1 MTTPINS
8 SLAHL
13 PTLPLLRTKLFP
25 ASASGRPQLLREA
38 LIDRLYA
45 SRSQRLVILS
55 APAGFG
61 KSTVLAQ
68 YRQRLLSTNARV
80 AWLSCDEADSEPQR
94 LLQYLVAAINAVAPG
109 FGNNTASLLQGD
121 VSWPQEALIDAFLA
135 DLKRLEGD
143 VYIMLD
149 DFHRIRH
156 AAMGPAVRY
165 LIEHLP
171 TTVHL
176 LASTRYQSQLLVE
189 EPSLKPWTLWLKAED
204 LRLSFDETAA
214 YFREVKQLVLSR
226 DELTL
231 LQNRTEGWI
240 TALHLAALALAR
252 HPDRAAFLAGLS
264 GTERNIA
271 DYLAEDVVASL
282 PDSLQLFL
290 DQTAVLDEFNAEL
303 CNALTGRR
311 DGLDML
317 IRLQTEQLFIIPLD
331 EHGEWFRYH
340 HLFAEF
346 LQGRLAKHG
355 DATTLL
361 HSAARWCESHDL
373 PDRSIKYA
381 LRARDYAFAAE
392 LLERQG
398 AKLIASNRVYGILAI
413 LKSVPTDVIR
423 EHPVFQIFYAWQLAF
438 EQKFADAEALI
449 EEVSNRLLQGRGVT
463 LHFALVELLAAA
475 QVLKAL
481 VLLYQDKLEAC
492 LKVAKHWLG
501 MAPDNQPVFRVSLS
515 CVQAAAYALLG
526 EFGEAA
532 KSIAV
537 ARDNLRQTESEYLHA
552 MTSLIESLICKESG
566 ELERGRALAE
576 AARSR
581 VERVFG
587 RRSRV
592 GGPLALAYA
601 DLLYEQDRHAAIL
614 AELPLATTWR
624 DVATPTELISRGKL
638 VMARARFFAGETEQG
653 LAQLDEWLGELH
665 GAGYERVFA
674 LGMSCKVQFLLWMQ
688 RPNEAERVLL
698 QMQQHLAVLPAG
710 RYLDAETAL
719 ALSEGRLALC
729 ERRADKAQASL
740 EACLA
745 KQTAE
750 HQRDRRLRLSL
761 LLSVAY
767 WRKGNSEKA
776 FALLQPTLEDAWNSG
791 YRRIFQDDA
800 LWLLPLWDAWRAAE
814 PKRAAPWHGLAETL
828 REQCRRLA
836 VDPESFNENQD
847 VSHREREIL
856 RFVAAGLSNR
866 DIAQAVHLS
875 EATIKWHLHNL
886 FNKLGVRSRTQ
897 AVLKGKSMGLL
908 SEA

>member
-1 MTTPINS
+1 MNTEPS
-8 SLAHL
+8 SQQRCA
-13 PTLPLLRTKLFP
+13 PLLRTKLFP
-25 ASASGRPQLLREA
+25 AAAGGRPQLVREA
-38 LIDRLYA
+38 LIERLFA
-45 SRSQRLVILS
+45 ARQQRLLILS

-68 YRQRLLSTNARV
+68 FRERLQGSGARV

-94 LLQYLVAAINAVAPG
+94 LLQYLVAAIQEILPEFGSNAAR
-109 FGNNTASLLQGD
+109 LLQSD
-121 VSWPQEALIDAFLA
+121 VSWSVEALADAFIA
-135 DLKRLEGD
+135 DLKRLDGE
-143 VYIMLD
+143 VFLILD

-156 AAMGPAVRY
+156 PALDQGSRY
-165 LIEHLP
+165 LIENLPDSIHLI
-171 TTVHL
+171 T
-176 LASTRYQSQLLVE
+176 STRYQPRFPAADS
-189 EPSLKPWTLWLKAED
+189 WAFGLKAED
-204 LRLSFDETAA
+204 LRLTRAETAA
-214 YFREVKQLVLSR
+214 YFREIKQLDLGEA
-226 DELTL
+226 ELDL
-231 LQNRTEGWI
+231 LQARTEGWI

-271 DYLAEDVVASL
+271 DYLAEDVLASL
-282 PDSLQLFL
+282 PEALQLFL
-290 DQTAVLDEFNAEL
+290 DQTSVLDEFCAGL
-303 CNALTGRR
+303 CNALTGRS
-311 DGLDML
+311 DGLEML
-317 IRLQTEQLFIIPLD
+317 QRLQNEQLFVIPLD
-331 EHGEWFRYH
+331 EQGQWFRYH

-346 LQGRLAKHG
+346 LQGRLAKRG
-355 DATTLL
+355 DPVALV
-361 HSAARWCESHDL
+361 HAAARWCESNDL
-373 PDRSIKYA
+373 PDRAIRYA

-398 AKLIASNRVYGILAI
+398 ARLIAGNRVYGILAI
-413 LKSVPTDVIR
+413 LKGVPAEVIR
-423 EHPVFQIFYAWQLAF
+423 EHAVFQIFYGWQLGF
-438 EQKFADAEALI
+438 EQKYAEAEALI
-449 EEVSNRLLQGRGVT
+449 DEVSSRLLQGRGKAMHYG
-463 LHFALVELLAAA
+463 LGELLAAA

-481 VLLYQDKLEAC
+481 VLLYQDKLESC
-492 LKVAKHWLG
+492 LQVARHWLSLV
-501 MAPDNQPVFRVSLS
+501 PENQPVFRASLS

-526 EFGEAA
+526 DFGEAA
-532 KSIAV
+532 KSIAT
-537 ARDNLRQTESEYLHA
+537 AREYLKQVDSEYLHV
-552 MTSLIESLICKESG
+552 MTSLIEALICKESG

-624 DVATPTELISRGKL
+624 DVATPIELISRGHL
-638 VMARARFFAGETEQG
+638 VMARARFFAGEAEQG
-653 LAQLDEWLGELH
+653 LAQLDEWL
-665 GAGYERVFA
+665 AGLQGPGFERVFA
-674 LGMSCKVQFLLWMQ
+674 LGMGCKVQFLLWLR
-688 RPNEAERVLL
+688 RPNEAERACL
-698 QMQQHLAVLPAG
+698 QLERHLAGLPAG
-710 RYLDAETAL
+710 RYPDAQSAQVL
-719 ALSEGRLALC
+719 AEARLALC

-740 EACLA
+740 EVHLA

-750 HQRDRRLRLSL
+750 HQRDRRLRLAL

-776 FALLQPTLEDAWNSG
+776 FALLQPTLEEAWNSG
-791 YRRIFQDDA
+791 YRRLFLDDA
-800 LWLLPLWDAWRAAE
+800 LWLLPLWEAWRAAE
-814 PKRAAPWHGLAETL
+814 PKRASAWQGLAETL

-836 VDPESFNENQD
+836 LDPETFDENQD

-886 FNKLGVRSRTQ
+886 FAKLGVRSRTQ
-897 AVLKGKSMGLL
+897 AVLKGKRLGLL